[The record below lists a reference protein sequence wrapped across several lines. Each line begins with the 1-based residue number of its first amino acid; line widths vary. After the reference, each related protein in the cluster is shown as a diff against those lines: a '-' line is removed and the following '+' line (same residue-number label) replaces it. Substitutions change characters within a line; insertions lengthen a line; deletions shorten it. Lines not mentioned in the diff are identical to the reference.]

1 MPSCRSIRN
10 YLKQTKSECTMPTIE
25 LLISDCD
32 GVIVDSEI
40 LTHRILVDA
49 LSAYVPQEELD
60 AALEGTF
67 GLMVPDIIELIEKR
81 FDLEV
86 PADFDSRLR
95 EQTEAL
101 LATEVQ
107 AIPGARDALMAINL
121 PLAVASN
128 SRSHNLAS
136 SVHRAGLTER
146 VAGNL
151 FSSDM
156 VPNPKPA
163 PDVYLLAAERMGV
176 RPGHCLVVEDSPTGV
191 LAARRAGM
199 HVIGFTG
206 ASHIPPG
213 HDAVL
218 RELGVSAV
226 INDMRDLPD
235 AVAAIMAGTSGSSVK

>member
-1 MPSCRSIRN
+1 MPI
-10 YLKQTKSECTMPTIE
+10 IE

-40 LTHRILVDA
+40 LTHRILLDA
-49 LSAYVPQEELD
+49 LSEYVALDELE

-67 GLMVPDIIELIEKR
+67 GLMVPDVITLIERR
-81 FDLEV
+81 FGLEV
-86 PADFDSRLR
+86 PEDFHNQLR
-95 EQTEAL
+95 RRTEAL
-101 LATEVQ
+101 LATDVQ
-107 AIPGARDALMAINL
+107 AIAGARDALLAIDL

-128 SRSHNLAS
+128 SRQHNLAS
-136 SVHRAGLTER
+136 SVARAGLTER
-146 VAGNL
+146 AAGNL

-156 VPNPKPA
+156 VSNPKPA

-176 RPGHCLVVEDSPTGV
+176 APRRCLVVEDSPVGV

-218 RELGVSAV
+218 RELGVKTIIS
-226 INDMRDLPD
+226 DMRDLPGT
-235 AVAAIMAGTSGSSVK
+235 VAAIMADTSESTGK

>member
-1 MPSCRSIRN
+1 
-10 YLKQTKSECTMPTIE
+10 MPTIE

-40 LTHRILVDA
+40 LTHRILVEA
-49 LSAYVPQEELD
+49 LSAYVPLEELE

-86 PADFDSRLR
+86 PADFDSKLR
-95 EQTEAL
+95 EQTEKL

-107 AIPGARDALMAINL
+107 AIPGARDALLAIDL

-128 SRSHNLAS
+128 SRRHNLAS
-136 SVHRAGLTER
+136 SVERAGLTER

-176 RPGHCLVVEDSPTGV
+176 APGHCLVVEDSPTGV

-226 INDMRDLPD
+226 INNMRDLPD
-235 AVAAIMAGTSGSSVK
+235 LVAAIMAGKYERAAR

>member
-1 MPSCRSIRN
+1 
-10 YLKQTKSECTMPTIE
+10 MPTIE

-49 LSAYVPQEELD
+49 LSVYVRRDELD

-67 GLMVPDIIELIEKR
+67 GLMVPDIITLIEKR

-86 PADFDSRLR
+86 PADFDSKLR
-95 EQTEAL
+95 ERTEAL
-101 LATEVQ
+101 LATDVQ
-107 AIPGARDALMAINL
+107 AIPGARDALMTIDL

-128 SRSHNLAS
+128 SRRHNLAS
-136 SVHRAGLTER
+136 SIDRAGLTER

-163 PDVYLLAAERMGV
+163 PDVYLLAAETMGV
-176 RPGHCLVVEDSPTGV
+176 PPGHCLVVEDSPTGV

-199 HVIGFTG
+199 RVIGFTG

-218 RELGVSAV
+218 RELGVTAV
-226 INDMRDLPD
+226 INDMRDLP
-235 AVAAIMAGTSGSSVK
+235 ATVIAIMAGQSASAGK